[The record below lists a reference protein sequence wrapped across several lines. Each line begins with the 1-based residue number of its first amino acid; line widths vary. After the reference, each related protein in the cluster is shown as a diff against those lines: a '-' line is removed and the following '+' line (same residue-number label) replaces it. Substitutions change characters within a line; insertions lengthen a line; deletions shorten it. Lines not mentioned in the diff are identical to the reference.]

1 MAFLAEFDDH
11 TKRLVVHE
19 TGDTRFRVEV
29 DEAAHEVDTRHI
41 GPKSYSILIDGR
53 SYVADV
59 TVTGEQCAVTI
70 NGNVFRF
77 RLVDE
82 HRHSTVPLGA
92 PEEERG
98 RREIRAQMPGKVVDV
113 LVSVGDLVES
123 GHGLLVIEAMKME
136 NEIKASGPG
145 EVKEIRVTP
154 GQAVEQGELLMII
167 E

>member
-1 MAFLAEFDDH
+1 MAYLAEIDDRTH
-11 TKRLVVHE
+11 RLEVHD
-19 TGDTRFRVEV
+19 TGDSTFRVV
-29 DEAAHEVDTRHI
+29 IDEASHTVDGRHI
-41 GPKSYSILIDGR
+41 GPKTYSILIDGR

-59 TVTGEQCAVTI
+59 TVNGEQCAVTI
-70 NGNVFRF
+70 NGDVFRF

-82 HRHSTVPLGA
+82 HRHTAVALGS

-113 LVSVGDLVES
+113 LVSVGDAVER

-136 NEIKASGPG
+136 NEIKAPAQG
-145 EVKEIRVTP
+145 EVREIKVSP
-154 GQAVEQGELLMII
+154 GQAVEQGELLMVI